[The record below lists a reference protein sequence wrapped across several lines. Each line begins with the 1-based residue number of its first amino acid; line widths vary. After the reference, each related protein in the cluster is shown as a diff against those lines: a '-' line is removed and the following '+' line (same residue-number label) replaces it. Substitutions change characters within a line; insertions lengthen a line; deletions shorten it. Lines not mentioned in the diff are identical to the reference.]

1 MPRIRGVQDGPRL
14 FACHSVPNSYQTKG
28 RFAMSTGTAVW
39 KGPVETASGLLATS
53 DMV

>member
-1 MPRIRGVQDGPRL
+1 MQKTEQKLVLSPPL
-14 FACHSVPNSYQTKG
+14 TKG

-39 KGPVETASGLLATS
+39 KGPVETANGLLATS